1 MGNNTPSTWEKT
13 GDTDSADAATPV
25 VANAAVTTSTAEPAT
40 WVMPPSKPKPAVAA
54 AIPWFAARSWKSTT
68 WENLPSYLVALLA
81 AVECAQPPRSSRRP
95 SSELLLLPLAVDA
108 ADGLKAL
115 ILCSPC
121 RPLWSRS
128 HHSSRL
134 YL

>member
-1 MGNNTPSTWEKT
+1 MGDLNNTTWEKT

-25 VANAAVTTSTAEPAT
+25 VANAAVTTPTAEPAT
-40 WVMPPSKPKPAVAA
+40 WVMPPSKPKPAVAAWSAAAIAA

-81 AVECAQPPRSSRRP
+81 AVQGAQPPRSSRRP

-115 ILCSPC
+115 ILWHRC
-121 RPLWSRS
+121 RPLW
-128 HHSSRL
+128 
-134 YL
+134 